1 MRDALPNASYI
12 GFTGTPIEKEDKST
26 PAVFGDY
33 IDVYDI
39 KQAVDDG
46 ATVPIS
52 YEARLVKIKL
62 DKEVS
67 SEIDALVEEISDT
80 NEDQLEKSKKKNATI
95 NAIVGHPDRLK
106 DVATDLVSHFEARQ
120 EAFEG
125 KAMIVGMTRQICVDL
140 YAQIITLRPDWHSDD
155 LDKGIIKL
163 IMTSSSDDPE
173 SFQPHRTTK
182 QQRKELAIRMKEPSD
197 NLKLVIVRDMWL
209 TGFDAP
215 SMHTMYVDKKMQG
228 ANLMQAIA
236 RVNRVYKDKPGGLI
250 VDYIGVGQELRNAM
264 GTYLQSC

>member
-1 MRDALPNASYI
+1 M
-12 GFTGTPIEKEDKST
+12 
-26 PAVFGDY
+26 
-33 IDVYDI
+33 
-39 KQAVDDG
+39 DDG

-67 SEIDALVEEISDT
+67 SEIDALVEEVSDT
-80 NEDQLEKSKKKNATI
+80 TEDQIEKSKKKNATI

-106 DVATDLVSHFEARQ
+106 DVATDLVTNFEARQ

-140 YAQIITLRPDWHSDD
+140 YAKIIKIRPDWHNDD
-155 LDKGIIKL
+155 LDKGMIKL

-182 QQRKELAIRMKEPSD
+182 QQRK
-197 NLKLVIVRDMWL
+197 
-209 TGFDAP
+209 
-215 SMHTMYVDKKMQG
+215 
-228 ANLMQAIA
+228 
-236 RVNRVYKDKPGGLI
+236 
-250 VDYIGVGQELRNAM
+250 
-264 GTYLQSC
+264 